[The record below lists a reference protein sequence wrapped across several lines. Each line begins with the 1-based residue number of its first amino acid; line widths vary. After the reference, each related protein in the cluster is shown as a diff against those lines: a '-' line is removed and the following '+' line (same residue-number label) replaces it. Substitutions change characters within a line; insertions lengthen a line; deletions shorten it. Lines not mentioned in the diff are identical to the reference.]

1 MTETPLAA
9 IVMAGGLGT
18 RMKSAVAKHFHPILG
33 RRMVDWVIE
42 SGRAAGASPLV
53 VVASPAARGSVRGER
68 GGGRDP
74 GAGARDGGCRSLG
87 ARRPRRA
94 RRRRA
99 RALGRHAAADAR
111 ACCSSS
117 WREHRR
123 QGAAA
128 TLLSAIPPDP
138 RRYGRVVRDGDGG
151 VARVVEAS
159 DATPEE
165 LAIGEVNTSIYV
177 FRADALWPALEQLQP
192 KNAQGELYLTDAI
205 EILVAA
211 GEKVAA
217 FVAPE
222 SDETDGVNTR
232 VELAAAGANP
242 PRSHQRAAT
251 CSPA

>member
-42 SGRAAGASPLV
+42 SGREAGASPLV
-53 VVASPAARGSVRGER
+53 VVASPS
-68 GGGRDP
+68 
-74 GAGARDGGCRSLG
+74 ARDQFAASAVEVAIQEQPLGTGDAVRS
-87 ARRPRRA
+87 ARTVLA
-94 RRRRA
+94 
-99 RALGRHAAADAR
+99 GHAGDVLVLSGDTPLLTPELLLELVA
-111 ACCSSS
+111 
-117 WREHRR
+117 EHRR

-138 RRYGRVVRDGDGG
+138 RRYGRVLRDGAGA

-211 GEKVAA
+211 G
-217 FVAPE
+217 
-222 SDETDGVNTR
+222 
-232 VELAAAGANP
+232 
-242 PRSHQRAAT
+242 
-251 CSPA
+251 